1 MTATTTYDVT
11 AEDLEEFIHANWDA
25 FLRDAATLIAID
37 SSLDADR
44 AVPGAPFGPGPRA
57 ALDATLAIAKRFGME
72 VYDGDGYAGYADL
85 PGTSGQQLGVIGHV
99 DVVPAGTGWLF
110 EPFKLTRRD
119 EVLIGRGTTDDK
131 IPVLTALYALKF
143 WIDRG
148 VSLHHTVRFIFG
160 CNEENGMGDVPYY
173 LKHHQAPDFL
183 FTPDAEFPLAYGEKG
198 LFGATFK
205 VNVGEGTLV
214 EFEGGTATNAVPALA
229 HAVLAVDPAELPR
242 AEHIDID
249 ICEGGSLVVAN
260 GVGGHASFPEGTRNA
275 IGLLAD
281 YLAHAGVCSDSEIA
295 FMTVLAAMANEV
307 DGATVGVV
315 VSDDDFGA
323 LTSVIGTA
331 RKEGEYFEFTDDVRF
346 PTAITGEKLADA
358 YTAYAKKIGAE
369 VEITRNQ
376 EPFIVDSH
384 TAPIQALMSAYEE
397 VTGVETHPFTI
408 GGATYAR
415 EFPHAVSF
423 GPADPGAVPIPK
435 WVGAMHGA
443 DEGVPEEAVRHAMR
457 IYIRAFG
464 NVAQVKD
471 LRKAQ

>member
-1 MTATTTYDVT
+1 M
-11 AEDLEEFIHANWDA
+11 
-25 FLRDAATLIAID
+25 
-37 SSLDADR
+37 
-44 AVPGAPFGPGPRA
+44 
-57 ALDATLAIAKRFGME
+57 
-72 VYDGDGYAGYADL
+72 
-85 PGTSGQQLGVIGHV
+85 
-99 DVVPAGTGWLF
+99 
-110 EPFKLTRRD
+110 
-119 EVLIGRGTTDDK
+119 
-131 IPVLTALYALKF
+131 
-143 WIDRG
+143 
-148 VSLHHTVRFIFG
+148 
-160 CNEENGMGDVPYY
+160 
-173 LKHHQAPDFL
+173 
-183 FTPDAEFPLAYGEKG
+183 
-198 LFGATFK
+198 
-205 VNVGEGTLV
+205 
-214 EFEGGTATNAVPALA
+214 
-229 HAVLAVDPAELPR
+229 
-242 AEHIDID
+242 
-249 ICEGGSLVVAN
+249 
-260 GVGGHASFPEGTRNA
+260 GGHASFPEGTRNA

-295 FMTVLAAMANEV
+295 FMTVLAAMVNEV

-323 LTSVIGTA
+323 LTSVIGMA

-358 YTAYAKKIGAE
+358 YTAYAKK
-369 VEITRNQ
+369 
-376 EPFIVDSH
+376 
-384 TAPIQALMSAYEE
+384 IQALMSAYEE